1 MLITALL
8 YVFFFSRY
16 GAHRD
21 LPSFPTR
28 RSSDLIVAW
37 RAKLHRSRTRTAPR
51 LTPAQRLAGCEESG
65 PGRRLL
71 AVFPARQR
79 SEIDGLERIDARG
92 DRGLP
97 GTRASSVWLRLESAA
112 CDQGRAREEGPAQV
126 LYHRLPRLRG

>member
-79 SEIDGLERIDARG
+79 SEEHTLNSSHQIISYAVFCLKKKKKTHVAITVT
-92 DRGLP
+92 LK
-97 GTRASSVWLRLESAA
+97 TR
-112 CDQGRAREEGPAQV
+112 
-126 LYHRLPRLRG
+126 